1 MKIRTV
7 AMLLSFSMFAAA
19 FTVTGCGSS
28 AGDAMAVMKEYVETL
43 ESIKTV
49 DDANAKK
56 GKLQEL
62 GKKLSE
68 MNGTEAEAQKLAE
81 DPAFKELT
89 QKMMNE
95 MMRLGADP
103 EIGPIITDAMQ
114 SMSN

>member
-7 AMLLSFSMFAAA
+7 AMLLSISMFAAA
-19 FTVTGCGSS
+19 FTVTGYGSS
-28 AGDAMAVMKEYVETL
+28 ADDAMAVMKEYVETL

-49 DDANAKK
+49 DDANAMK

-81 DPAFKELT
+81 DPEFSELT

-95 MMRLGADP
+95 VGRLMKDS
-103 EIGPIITDAMQ
+103 EIGPTVTEAMQ
-114 SMSN
+114 SISN